1 MATARCYTK
10 SGSVEKYE
18 SNLWSSPSTG
28 NWSSL
33 GVLGTITTPDSR
45 GNYTVTPANEYE
57 DSNTQTEFYCYTMY
71 GGVRKTFYFKTK
83 NYQNYQITF
92 YGYMKMEENGTIGFY
107 CNVTTFPI
115 NTVAN
120 FNATVRFIYN
130 EILTNGVITPAYTKI
145 INRTITN
152 FPSMIHETANLH
164 NPDSRLHNFKFDV
177 VSPKPPLN
185 INGHNYE
192 IFITSPSYPS

>member
-1 MATARCYTK
+1 MASARCYSK

-45 GNYTVTPANEYE
+45 GNYTVTPAKGYE

-71 GGVRKTFYFKTK
+71 GGVRKTFYFKTE
-83 NYQNYQITF
+83 NYQITF
-92 YGYMKMEENGTIGFY
+92 YGYMKMEVNGTIGFY
-107 CNVTTFPI
+107 CNVTAFPI

-177 VSPKPPLN
+177 VSPKPPFIN

>member
-28 NWSSL
+28 NWSSMS
-33 GVLGTITTPDSR
+33 VLGTITTPDSR
-45 GNYTVTPANEYE
+45 GNYTVTPAKGYG

-71 GGVRKTFYFKTK
+71 GGVRKTFYFKK
-83 NYQNYQITF
+83 ENYQITF
-92 YGYMKMEENGTIGFY
+92 YGYIQMEVNGTIGFY

-130 EILTNGVITPAYTKI
+130 EILTNGVITPEYTKI

-177 VSPKPPLN
+177 VSPKPPFI